1 MIENILSIIIIS
13 FVSLIPI
20 VLWGYIFSYIDSS
33 ELSRKRFAVW
43 LIGWA
48 ISVVPILFL
57 DNLLESPGFSFLN
70 IFEKVTQ
77 SWSLLW
83 AFQFWI
89 SLILF
94 LFIIAWIAFM
104 AISWTDKSKKM
115 LRIYV
120 KNIVIFS
127 GFIIALAVFVLLFS
141 LIGVGTQTIQNSSQF
156 GEIIFDTFKL
166 ILFYYILVAF
176 IEEASKHFNFLQ
188 SSVLHIKTIE
198 SGVLYAIFVALGFA
212 FIENVLYLY
221 SQYQLTGLSM
231 ELSSI
236 YFSRSIFSVMLHVL
250 CSAVVGYFFSKA
262 HVNYFKKSFNWS
274 YLKLL
279 NIGLFFGVLLHL
291 IFDLSITFGLSFMII
306 IYFIG
311 GYLYVSSIFYK
322 E

>member
-1 MIENILSIIIIS
+1 MIENILSIIIIG

-20 VLWGYIFSYIDSS
+20 VIWGYIFSYIDSS
-33 ELSRKRFAVW
+33 ELSRKRFVVG

-57 DNLLESPGFSFLN
+57 DKLLESPGFSFLN

-77 SWSLLW
+77 SSSLSW
-83 AFQFWI
+83 AFQFSL

-127 GFIIALAVFVLLFS
+127 GFILILTLFILLFS
-141 LIGVGTQTIQNSSQF
+141 VIWIGTGTIQNSSQF
-156 GEIIFDTFKL
+156 WEIIFDTIKL
-166 ILFYYILVAF
+166 IIFYYILIAF

-188 SSVLHIKTIE
+188 SSVLHIKNIQQW
-198 SGVLYAIFVALGFA
+198 VLYAIFVALGFA

-221 SQYQLTGLSM
+221 NQYSQTGLSM
-231 ELSSI
+231 ELSST
-236 YFSRSIFSVMLHVL
+236 YFYRSVFSVMLHVL
-250 CSAVVGYFFSKA
+250 CSAIVWYFFSKA
-262 HVNYFKKSFNWS
+262 HVSFHWKSFNWL
-274 YLKLL
+274 YIKLL
-279 NIGLFFGVLLHL
+279 NIGLFFAVLLHL
-291 IFDLSITFGLSFMII
+291 IFDLSLTFWLSFMII
-306 IYFIG
+306 VYFIG
-311 GYLYVSSIFYK
+311 WYLYVSSIFYK

>member
-1 MIENILSIIIIS
+1 MIENILSIIIIG

-20 VLWGYIFSYIDSS
+20 VIWGYIFSYIDSS
-33 ELSRKRFAVW
+33 ELSRKRFVVG
-43 LIGWA
+43 LIGGA

-57 DNLLESPGFSFLN
+57 DKLLESPGFSFLN

-77 SWSLLW
+77 SGSLSG
-83 AFQFWI
+83 AFQFSL

-94 LFIIAWIAFM
+94 LFIIAGIAFM

-127 GFIIALAVFVLLFS
+127 GFIIVLAVFVLLFS

-156 GEIIFDTFKL
+156 GEIIFDTIKL
-166 ILFYYILVAF
+166 IIFYYILIAF

-231 ELSSI
+231 ELSST

>member
-1 MIENILSIIIIS
+1 
-13 FVSLIPI
+13 
-20 VLWGYIFSYIDSS
+20 
-33 ELSRKRFAVW
+33 
-43 LIGWA
+43 
-48 ISVVPILFL
+48 
-57 DNLLESPGFSFLN
+57 
-70 IFEKVTQ
+70 
-77 SWSLLW
+77 
-83 AFQFWI
+83 
-89 SLILF
+89 
-94 LFIIAWIAFM
+94 M